1 MEDCLGERAK
11 NGWRAMP
18 LARSATEC
26 RVSRIAESQVSDATI
41 MALAGHL
48 SVKMKERYSHVRAE
62 AKRQAVASL
71 DIPQTEGRSAAIVQ

>member
-18 LARSATEC
+18 LARSATYLRQPDC
-26 RVSRIAESQVSDATI
+26 QIQVSDATI
-41 MALAGHL
+41 TALAGHL

-62 AKRQAVASL
+62 AKRLAVATL
-71 DIPQTEGRSAAIVQ
+71 DIPQMERRSAAPVQ